1 MAKDDNRMP
10 LEVSAPAAYFGNPVA
25 ANARIYR
32 GAMVALDAQGN
43 AIPALP
49 ASPVMRGVARDEAN
63 NTGGAAGAISVE
75 TARGCWLLKNNGTVN
90 RTHIGKSVY
99 VVDDETVGAAG
110 TLVAGR
116 CLDVTPGGVAV
127 EIV

>member
-1 MAKDDNRMP
+1 MPKTENRMP
-10 LEVSAPAAYFGNPVA
+10 LEVNAPAALFGNPVA
-25 ANARIYR
+25 ANARIFR
-32 GAMVALDAQGN
+32 GALVALDAQGN
-43 AIPALP
+43 AVPAIPTAP
-49 ASPVMRGVARDEAN
+49 IMRGVARDEAD
-63 NTGGAAGAISVE
+63 NTGGAAGAQRVE
-75 TARGCWLLKNNGTVN
+75 TARGCWIVKNNGTVN

-116 CLDVTPGGVAV
+116 CLDVGDAGVSV